1 MKNDS
6 LFPLDQDI
14 TSLHRKNSS
23 ENILPAAADDFNIL
37 QIKMFDSKYVINQ
50 VEEFQLIL
58 HEILVEGMVSCE
70 FFQAATII
78 ENFSSWNDFKNYLKH
93 KRKEIRVRD
102 LILV

>member
-37 QIKMFDSKYVINQ
+37 QI
-50 VEEFQLIL
+50 EFLTKDEQN
-58 HEILVEGMVSCE
+58 S
-70 FFQAATII
+70 Q
-78 ENFSSWNDFKNYLKH
+78 K
-93 KRKEIRVRD
+93 
-102 LILV
+102 

>member
-37 QIKMFDSKYVINQ
+37 QIES
-50 VEEFQLIL
+50 
-58 HEILVEGMVSCE
+58 H
-70 FFQAATII
+70 
-78 ENFSSWNDFKNYLKH
+78 LK
-93 KRKEIRVRD
+93 R
-102 LILV
+102 